1 MDRFLRQGTGF
12 SNGQKMELEQ
22 IREAAERVARTEGLQ
37 VWDVEWKIGK
47 DRILRVYIDKP
58 AGVSHADCQAV
69 SEQLSVIL
77 DIEELVPGQRYTL
90 EVSSP
95 GMDRK
100 IFLPEHY
107 ERFTGRM
114 AKIWLHQPVEPG
126 EGAKPLSYVEG
137 RLMGYADDRVRIE
150 LAKTTGK
157 GIIELQFEN
166 IRKANLIVEF

>member
-1 MDRFLRQGTGF
+1 
-12 SNGQKMELEQ
+12 MEIER
-22 IREAAERVARTEGLQ
+22 IRDAAERVASTEGVE

-58 AGVSHADCQAV
+58 EGVSHADCQAV

-77 DIEELVPGQRYTL
+77 DVEDLVPGQRYTL
-90 EVSSP
+90 EISSP

-100 IFLPEHY
+100 LFKPEHFQ
-107 ERFTGRM
+107 RFVGRM

-126 EGAKPLSYVEG
+126 EGVKPLSYVEG
-137 RLMGYADDRVRIE
+137 RLTSFTDGRVSIE

-157 GIIELQFEN
+157 GTIEVPFEN

>member
-1 MDRFLRQGTGF
+1 MDRFLRQGTGI
-12 SNGQKMELEQ
+12 STGPKMELER
-22 IREAAERVARTEGLQ
+22 IREAAERVARTEGLDI
-37 VWDVEWKIGK
+37 WDVEWKIGK

-77 DIEELVPGQRYTL
+77 DVEELVPGQRYTL
-90 EVSSP
+90 EISSP

-100 IFLPEHY
+100 LFKPEHF

-137 RLMGYADDRVRIE
+137 RLMSYTDGRVSIE

-157 GIIELQFEN
+157 GIIDLQYEN